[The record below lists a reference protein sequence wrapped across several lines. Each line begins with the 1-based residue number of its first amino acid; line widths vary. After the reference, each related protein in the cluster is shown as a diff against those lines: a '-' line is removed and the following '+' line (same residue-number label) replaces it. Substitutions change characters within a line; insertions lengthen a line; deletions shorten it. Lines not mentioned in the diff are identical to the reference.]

1 MCRNSSNLH
10 NYGPN
15 NTLSTWRNCK
25 RTDVSV
31 ILPTSKLDLPWIDNP
46 QINFGL
52 HVSLHVSN
60 VMQQLEEEKTN
71 HILGYEIE
79 VFSRKIWKLKDRMQ
93 ERRPLK
99 GKDQGVRVYRG

>member
-15 NTLSTWRNCK
+15 NTLSAWRNCK

-52 HVSLHVSN
+52 HVSN

-71 HILGYEIE
+71 QDI
-79 VFSRKIWKLKDRMQ
+79 FSRKI
-93 ERRPLK
+93 
-99 GKDQGVRVYRG
+99 